1 MNIQK
6 FFINNKQI
14 TIINEK
20 IIYLDVDK
28 VIDSKEIIRKL
39 NFINDKIAYLDFSY
53 SNQYFTILKL
63 IFCKTR
69 LHIYLCNVLLELK
82 KIDITPE
89 EIYNKLEDVL
99 DKVIT

>member
-14 TIINEK
+14 TIINQK
-20 IIYLDVDK
+20 IMYLDVDK
-28 VIDSKEIIRKL
+28 IVDNKEIIKKL
-39 NFINDKIAYLDFSY
+39 NFINDKIAYLEFSY
-53 SNQYFTILKL
+53 SDQYFIILKL

-82 KIDITPE
+82 NIEIRPE
-89 EIYNKLEDVL
+89 DIYNKVEDVL